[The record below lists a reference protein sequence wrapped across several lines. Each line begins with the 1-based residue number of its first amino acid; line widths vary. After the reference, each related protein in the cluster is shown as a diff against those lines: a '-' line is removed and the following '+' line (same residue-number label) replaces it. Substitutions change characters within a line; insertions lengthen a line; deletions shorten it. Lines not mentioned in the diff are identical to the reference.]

1 MQTISRKRDEK
12 VYVLFVKS
20 VFEGKIMARG
30 GNLGGSFQKNIFVE
44 FLDFEQF

>member
-20 VFEGKIMARG
+20 VFEGKIMARC
-30 GNLGGSFQKNIFVE
+30 GNLGGVFKKKILNF
-44 FLDFEQF
+44 